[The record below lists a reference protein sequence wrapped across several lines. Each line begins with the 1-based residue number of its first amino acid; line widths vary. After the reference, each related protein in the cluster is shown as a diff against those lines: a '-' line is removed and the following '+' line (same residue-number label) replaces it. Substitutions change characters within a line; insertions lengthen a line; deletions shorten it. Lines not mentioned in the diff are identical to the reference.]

1 MFFWKG
7 EHLVDSVEM
16 GNSFDIIFLDI
27 EMGQEDG
34 ITVAR
39 RIRKID
45 KSVLI
50 VYVTSHEN
58 YMMESFEIRPFR
70 FLVKPVSR
78 EMMER
83 CLQAAYEEI
92 SSTDSYFRYS
102 YQRINHK
109 IPIGEILYFESNR
122 RKVKIITEKVK
133 ILNFMESLMILQ
145 KVWNGVKWHFLR
157 VHQSFFGK
165 L

>member
-1 MFFWKG
+1 M
-7 EHLVDSVEM
+7 
-16 GNSFDIIFLDI
+16 
-27 EMGQEDG
+27 
-34 ITVAR
+34 
-39 RIRKID
+39 
-45 KSVLI
+45 
-50 VYVTSHEN
+50 
-58 YMMESFEIRPFR
+58 
-70 FLVKPVSR
+70 KPVSR

-122 RKVKIITEKVK
+122 RKVKIITEKENFELYGK
-133 ILNFMESLMILQ
+133 LNDIE
-145 KVWNGVKWHFLR
+145 KVWNGVKWHFCGRISL
-157 VHQSFFGK
+157 FGK